1 VVASSGRATKSGISN
16 SAFAILQHRFTV
28 PAEGYGVKVLMKPTK
43 NPIRR
48 ELKNRLKVL
57 KWQRKLPRTTPLTTR
72 IKLLTGGFTGL
83 SQTIYN
89 LDQNNGQDYLSDLAV
104 RRSFR
109 IMNRMS
115 ARVMDNK
122 LLTPAVL
129 QNYFDV
135 PDVLAVIAEGEIS
148 SMRQD
153 AKVRDVA
160 TLLEYCRSTGGVI
173 LKPSGGLKGKGVI
186 SLKAKNECVYIS
198 ERKAEMAEVPRL
210 ISGLNDYQIES
221 FVEQAAYAAEIYPH
235 VTNTMR
241 VLTMRDPERG
251 DEPFIAFAIHKFGTT
266 ESAPVDNWAK
276 GGLNAYVDLETGKL
290 GPAVGYPDYT
300 GGKLTWFDQHPETGE
315 QIAGVYV
322 PDWLALKEQL
332 LDMLRA
338 LKFLM
343 YIGWDIV
350 ITPQGPCIIEGN
362 TGPAIGFLQVH
373 KPLLKD
379 PRIKRFYAYHNVI

>member
-1 VVASSGRATKSGISN
+1 
-16 SAFAILQHRFTV
+16 
-28 PAEGYGVKVLMKPTK
+28 MKPTK

-48 ELKNRLKVL
+48 ELKNRLEVL

-83 SQTIYN
+83 SQTIYDF
-89 LDQNNGQDYLSDLAV
+89 DQNNGRDYLSDLAA

-109 IMNRMS
+109 IRNPMS

-129 QNYFDV
+129 QSYFDV
-135 PDVLAVIAEGEIS
+135 PKVLAVVADGEVS
-148 SMRQD
+148 PLHQD
-153 AKVRDVA
+153 SKVQDVE
-160 TLLEYCRSTGGVI
+160 TLLEHCLSTGGAI

-186 SLKAKNECVYIS
+186 SLKVKNDCVYIS
-198 ERKAEMAEVPRL
+198 ERKAETSEVHRL
-210 ISGLNDYQIES
+210 ISGLNDYQVES
-221 FVEQAAYAAEIYPH
+221 FVEQADYASKIYPH

-241 VLTMRDPERG
+241 ILTMRDPERG
-251 DEPFIAFAIHKFGTT
+251 DEPFIAFAIHKFGTR

-276 GGLNAYVDLETGKL
+276 GGLNAYVDLETGEL
-290 GPAVGYPDYT
+290 GPAAGYPDYT
-300 GGKLTWFDQHPETGE
+300 GGELTWFDQHPETGE
-315 QIAGVYV
+315 QIVGVHV
-322 PDWLALKEQL
+322 PDWSALKEQL

-338 LKFLM
+338 LKFLI

-350 ITPQGPCIIEGN
+350 VTPQGPCIIEGN
-362 TGPAIGFLQVH
+362 TRPAIGFLQVH
-373 KPLLKD
+373 KPLLRD